1 MIKLKSLEFPS
12 NGIRKI
18 KNIKIDFSERITLI
32 AGPNG
37 IGKSTILGLIAS
49 ASGIS
54 EKSYFN
60 KPFSSDINNI
70 IHFDPSELDNN
81 ELIAPWPKITYLY
94 NKSQSAVEH
103 WKNISI
109 TRRPKRLRSVARTD
123 KNSPDKSITGKD
135 AKIPLPTIYLGMLR
149 MLPIGEIPEDDIV
162 SDNEVMDV
170 SDAELLNNFINKV
183 INGTRSVD
191 NNKII
196 SQSIKNT
203 TKISKHP
210 DYAHSSKSISLG
222 QDSLSNIGTALI
234 SFNRLKRNLGEGYS
248 GGLLIIDEIDACFH
262 PHAQQKLIDALAN
275 IAKNLS
281 LQVIATTHSPKLIE
295 YVHPHSK
302 IRDNSNR
309 TLDSIVYLSDTQIP
323 RIANNWSLE
332 EIIADMSLSPL
343 PKKNKKN
350 SSPCIIKAYLEDE
363 EAAFFLRGILNI
375 SKNVK
380 IFGSKP
386 KKKLCII
393 PISVGCNSIV
403 NLPRHDDY
411 FKTVLLIIDGD
422 NAAKIPKDVQNVI
435 KLPSYKDPSTK
446 RGVNPERTLYHYIE
460 ELVKGHDCCY
470 KKTAQK
476 LFENGYTSDRLRE
489 YFLSFPNTNIT
500 KRESAK
506 SWFKKVSNK
515 IEECDL
521 IKFWAEDHKKYVED
535 FKIDLENKSDKLVNM
550 QSE

>member
-1 MIKLKSLEFPS
+1 MIKLKSIEFPS
-12 NGIRKI
+12 NGIRNI

-49 ASGIS
+49 ASGLS

-70 IHFDPSELDNN
+70 IHLDPSELDNN
-81 ELIAPWPKITYLY
+81 ELRAPWPKITYLCS
-94 NKSQSAVEH
+94 KSQKAVEH
-103 WKNISI
+103 WKDISI
-109 TRRPKRLRSVARTD
+109 TRHPRRLRSVARTV

-149 MLPIGEIPEDDIV
+149 MLPIGEISEDDIV
-162 SDNEVMDV
+162 SDNESMHV

-183 INGTRSVD
+183 INGTRLVD

-196 SQSIKNT
+196 SQSIKKT

-210 DYAHSSKSISLG
+210 DYAYSSKSISLG
-222 QDSLSNIGTALI
+222 QDSLSGIGTALI
-234 SFNRLKRNLGEGYS
+234 SFNRLKRNLGKRYA
-248 GGLLIIDEIDACFH
+248 GGLLIIDEIDAGFH

-275 IAKNLS
+275 IAKDLS
-281 LQVIATTHSPKLIE
+281 LQVIATTHSQKLIE
-295 YVHPHSK
+295 YMHLHSK
-302 IRDNSNR
+302 IRDNSHKS
-309 TLDSIVYLSDTQIP
+309 LDSIVYLSDTQTP

-332 EIIADMSLSPL
+332 EIISDMNLSPL
-343 PKKNKKN
+343 PKKN

-363 EAAFFLRGILNI
+363 EAAFFLRGILNT
-375 SKNVK
+375 SKNEK

-393 PISVGCNSIV
+393 PIGVGCTNIV
-403 NLPRHDDY
+403 NLPQRDDY

-422 NAAKIPKDVQNVI
+422 SATEIPESVQNVI

-489 YFLSFPNTNIT
+489 YFLSFTNTNIT

-521 IKFWAEDHKKYVED
+521 IKFWAEDHKKDVED
-535 FKIDLENKSDKLVNM
+535 FKVNLENKSDKIVNM

>member
-1 MIKLKSLEFPS
+1 MIKLKSIEFPS
-12 NGIRKI
+12 NGIRNI

-49 ASGIS
+49 ASGLS

-60 KPFSSDINNI
+60 KPLSSDINNI

-81 ELIAPWPKITYLY
+81 ELREPWPKITYLCS
-94 NKSQSAVEH
+94 KSQSAVEH

-109 TRRPKRLRSVARTD
+109 TKRPRRLKSVARTD

-149 MLPIGEIPEDDIV
+149 MLPIGETSEDYIV
-162 SDNEVMDV
+162 SNNESMNI
-170 SDAELLNNFINKV
+170 SDAELLNDFINKV
-183 INGTRSVD
+183 INGTRLVG

-196 SQSIKNT
+196 SQSIKKT

-210 DYAHSSKSISLG
+210 DYGYSSKSISLG
-222 QDSLSNIGTALI
+222 QDSLSGIGTALI
-234 SFNRLKRNLGEGYS
+234 SFNRLKRNLGNRYA
-248 GGLLIIDEIDACFH
+248 GGLLIIDEIDAGFH

-275 IAKNLS
+275 IAKDLS
-281 LQVIATTHSPKLIE
+281 LQVIATTHSQKLIE
-295 YVHPHSK
+295 YIHPHSK
-302 IRDNSNR
+302 IRNNSNK
-309 TLDSIVYLSDTQIP
+309 TLDSIVYLSDTQTP

-332 EIIADMSLSPL
+332 EIISDMSLSPL
-343 PKKNKKN
+343 PKKN

-375 SKNVK
+375 SKNEN
-380 IFGSKP
+380 IFGSKS

-393 PISVGCNSIV
+393 PIGVGCNNIV
-403 NLPRHDDY
+403 NLPQRDDY
-411 FKTVLLIIDGD
+411 FNTVLLIIDGD

-521 IKFWAEDHKKYVED
+521 IKFWAEDHKKDVED
-535 FKIDLENKSDKLVNM
+535 FKINLENKSDKIVNM